1 MKHTRR
7 DALQS
12 ALAAGLALGLPLLP
26 ARAQQATWP
35 TRGVRMI
42 VPYAAGGPADL
53 VAREL
58 GQVLADEVHQAV
70 TIENMGGAM
79 GVPALSVVARAEPD
93 ACTLVL
99 AAVGNIVI
107 QPLLSTRGGGD
118 LVARLRPIG
127 TVSTAPH
134 VLVVSARLPI
144 HSVADL
150 VAYARANPGR
160 VSFASAG
167 TGGTSHL
174 GMEMFKS
181 LTGTDVIHVPYK
193 GSAGAF
199 NDLISGQVT
208 ALFSS
213 LPSLQGLID
222 KGYVRLIAA
231 TAPSSS
237 PATRNVP
244 LMSATI
250 PGYDYSTWYAM
261 YAPLATPREVVD
273 RANAALN
280 HALANP
286 TLSAKVAAAGTELHA
301 GTPEEVL
308 LWTQR
313 DQEKWARIIR
323 AAHIQTDQG

>member
-1 MKHTRR
+1 MTYTRR
-7 DALQS
+7 HAIRH
-12 ALAAGLALGLPLLP
+12 ALAAGWTLGLPLVAAQAQPNGWP
-26 ARAQQATWP
+26 A
-35 TRGVRMI
+35 RGVRMI

-58 GQVLADEVHQAV
+58 GQVLADEVRQPV

-99 AAVGNIVI
+99 AAVGNIVL

-118 LVARLRPIG
+118 LVARLRPVG

-134 VLVVSARLPI
+134 VLVVSAKLPI

-213 LPSLQGLID
+213 MPSLQGLID

-231 TAPSSS
+231 TAPSNS

-261 YAPLATPREVVD
+261 YAPLTTPREVVD

-280 HALANP
+280 HALGNAA
-286 TLSAKVAAAGTELHA
+286 LASKVAAAGTELHP
-301 GTPEEVL
+301 GTPDEVL
-308 LWTQR
+308 RWTQR
-313 DQEKWARIIR
+313 DQEKWSRIIR
-323 AAHIQTDQG
+323 AARIQVDQG